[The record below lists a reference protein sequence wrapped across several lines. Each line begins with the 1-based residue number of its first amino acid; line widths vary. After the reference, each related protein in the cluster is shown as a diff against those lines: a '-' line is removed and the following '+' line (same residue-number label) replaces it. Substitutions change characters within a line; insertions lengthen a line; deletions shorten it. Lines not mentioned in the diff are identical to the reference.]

1 MEIRLKFPIPLFIMI
16 AAYLLM
22 GCDTKEPAV
31 PETLQKVKVGS
42 VPAIVEVPTHVA
54 RDKGYFKEQ
63 GLDVDLLIN
72 PDGKTSLKQ
81 LFDGKADIIHVMATP
96 IVYASFDRDDFVV
109 IGKINHSKIHFA
121 VARKDRGIEK
131 PSDLMGKKVAVTKG
145 TSGEFFMDSYFLHNG
160 IDPSRVDIVYMD
172 GPTMVDAISK
182 GDVDVMFCWAPFP
195 LLAQKRLG
203 ENAVK
208 MAGENMVPGSWLI
221 VVKKGFARENPDIL
235 KRYLK
240 GLVQGEQYIV
250 DNRENAA
257 QIHSRVGNVNPEIV
271 SELFQKMEWGLNLD
285 QALLSDLEDQARW
298 MIRYG
303 YTKKTQVPNYLEVI
317 DPAPLKEVKPAAVS
331 VIK

>member
-1 MEIRLKFPIPLFIMI
+1 MNTRLKSLIPPFIMV
-16 AAYLLM
+16 AACLLT
-22 GCDTKEPAV
+22 GCDTKKPVVTEK
-31 PETLQKVKVGS
+31 LQKITVGS

-54 RDKGYFKEQ
+54 WEMGYFKEQ
-63 GLDVDLLIN
+63 GLDVDLKIN
-72 PDGKTSLKQ
+72 PDGKTSLQQ

-96 IVYASFDRDDFVV
+96 IVYSSFDREDFFV
-109 IGKINHSKIHFA
+109 IGKIRHSKIHSA

-131 PSDLMGKKVAVTKG
+131 PADLIGKKVAVTKG

-160 IDPSRVDIVYMD
+160 IDPSRVNIVYMD

-195 LLAQKRLG
+195 LLAEKRLG

-208 MAGENMVPGSWLI
+208 MVSENIVPGSWLI
-221 VVKKGFARENPDIL
+221 VVKKGFAGQHPDIL

-240 GLVQGEQYIV
+240 GLVRGEQYIA
-250 DNRENAA
+250 DNREKAA
-257 QIHSRVGNVNPEIV
+257 QIHSRVGNVDPEIV
-271 SELFQKMEWGLNLD
+271 SELFQKMEWELSLD

-298 MIRYG
+298 LIRYG

-317 DPAPLKEVKPAAVS
+317 DPAPLKEVKPTAVTI
-331 VIK
+331 IK

>member
-22 GCDTKEPAV
+22 GCDTKKPAA
-31 PETLQKVKVGS
+31 PEKLQGIKVGS

-54 RDKGYFKEQ
+54 WEKGYFKEQ
-63 GLDVDLLIN
+63 GLDVDLAIN

-131 PSDLMGKKVAVTKG
+131 PSDLMEKKVAVTKG
-145 TSGEFFMDSYFLHNG
+145 TSAEFFMDSYFLHNG
-160 IDPSRVDIVYMD
+160 IDPSRVEITYMD
-172 GPTMVDAISK
+172 GPAMVEATVK
-182 GDVDVMFCWAPFP
+182 GDVDAMFCWSPFP
-195 LLAQKRLG
+195 LQAQKRLG
-203 ENAVK
+203 DNAVVL
-208 MAGENMVPGSWLI
+208 ASENIVPGSWLI
-221 VVKKGFARENPDIL
+221 VTKKEFAGQHPEIL

-240 GLVQGEQYIV
+240 GLARGEQYIGE
-250 DNRENAA
+250 NREKAA
-257 QIHSRVGNVNPEIV
+257 EIHSRVGGVDPEIV
-271 SELFQKMEWGLNLD
+271 SRLFEKMEWDLGLD

-303 YTKKTQVPNYLEVI
+303 YTQKTQVPNYLEVI
-317 DPAPLKEVKPAAVS
+317 NVAPLKEVKPDAVS